1 MISKKNIAIFTST
14 RSDIAILTP
23 LIEKLNKSK
32 TLNCLL
38 FVHGTHLERKYGF
51 TINEIEKLKFKIT
64 KSFNNDSHRD
74 DEFGQVQSLNKIQS
88 EVNNIFKKFI
98 IDGVIIL
105 GDRLERLPIVSACIA
120 YRKIII
126 HLHGGEITLGAI
138 DEQIRHMISK
148 AAHLHFVI
156 ADEYKKNLLKMGENK
171 KIIYNYGSLG
181 VEKTLKFLNKNET
194 KKNLV
199 ILTFHPE
206 TVYEN
211 FDWKEKFTTIIK
223 ALDKFYYD
231 VIVTAPG
238 FEKNSKKNIFFI
250 KKHLKNKKK
259 FKFVESLGFKNYFSL
274 LNKSKFVI
282 GNSSSGIIEVPYFR
296 IPTINIGERQKGRFM
311 HKSII
316 NTDFK
321 LNNIVKAINKCENK
335 KFIIK
340 IKNMK
345 LKFGNGNTSAK
356 IVKTVEKKLFNKD
369 LLIKEIN

>member
-1 MISKKNIAIFTST
+1 M
-14 RSDIAILTP
+14 
-23 LIEKLNKSK
+23 NKSK
-32 TLNCLL
+32 KIKCLL
-38 FVHGTHLERKYGF
+38 FVHGTHLERKYGY
-51 TINEIEKLKFKIT
+51 TINEIKKLKFKIT
-64 KSFNNDSHRD
+64 KSFNNDSLRD

-88 EVNNIFKKFI
+88 EVNNIFKTYT

-105 GDRLERLPIVSACIA
+105 GDRLERLPIISACIA

-194 KKNLV
+194 KKNLA

-335 KFIIK
+335 KFIMK

-345 LKFGNGNTSAK
+345 LKFGNGNTSTK
-356 IVKTVEKKLFNKD
+356 IVKTVEKKLFYKD